1 MTPLQ
6 LEQLVSGYIDREL
19 PPSRML
25 EVERL
30 LHNDADARKLHDSF
44 LLIRKKIKAIPKRNL
59 PANFQKN
66 LFRQIEMEVV
76 PYAGSLVRQG
86 TGQVVG
92 QGKADTIKAAQATS
106 SLQETP
112 KTTPAM
118 NWGRFQTANT
128 SFSRFSGILQRFRNP
143 RVLVFPVL
151 AIVLGLAF
159 YFADGLKTNSLTHRP
174 SPHETTS
181 PLEAPQND
189 EVAQPPYYPPPP
201 LPTGGVGNPQSD
213 HPVNFLD
220 DAETITVEIGCRL
233 TADAKTSQYIPK
245 LLADSGFE
253 WVMRQNGSRMSTT
266 YEFKTTPE
274 HLIPLMT
281 QLHGN
286 HKNVLSLTM
295 PSNFLQ
301 FFIRT
306 DSDSPPKTIG
316 PATPIL
322 VRINVM

>member
-1 MTPLQ
+1 MTLLQ

-30 LHNDADARKLHDSF
+30 LHNDPEAKKLYDSF
-44 LLIRKKIKAIPKRNL
+44 LLIRKEIKAIPKRNL
-59 PANFQKN
+59 PVNFQKN

-76 PYAGSLVRQG
+76 PYSGSLVRQG
-86 TGQVVG
+86 T
-92 QGKADTIKAAQATS
+92 DTLKVTQDIK
-106 SLQETP
+106 SLQETSG
-112 KTTPAM
+112 TTSTPSSAM
-118 NWGRFQTANT
+118 TWMRFQMTNT
-128 SFSRFSGILQRFRNP
+128 RLSGVLQRFRNP
-143 RVLVFPVL
+143 RLLIFPVL
-151 AIVLGLAF
+151 AILLGLAF
-159 YFADGLKTNSLTHRP
+159 YFSDVSKTNSLRNRP
-174 SPHETTS
+174 
-181 PLEAPQND
+181 APGNATAALDTAKNHDDATQ
-189 EVAQPPYYPPPP
+189 QPYYPPPP
-201 LPTGGVGNPQSD
+201 LPAGGVENPQND
-213 HPVNFLD
+213 HPAIILN

-233 TADAKTSQYIPK
+233 AADAKTSQYIPK

-253 WVMRQNGSRMSTT
+253 WVMRQNGTRMSTT

-274 HLIPLMT
+274 HLIPILT

-286 HKNVLSLTM
+286 RKDVLSLTL
-295 PSNFLQ
+295 PPNFLQ

-316 PATPIL
+316 PGTPIL